1 MDEDY
6 AREITRHAVLRT
18 SMALGFKSVRE
29 ECLDVV
35 GDVVRQFVQT
45 IASRARDSAETG
57 GRACGG
63 IQDVLPTLESMVRM
77 YCMRCDDMHNVN
89 PSVAFVQGPFD
100 VSWKALRDFGL
111 EVDESKQGENSA
123 KWDQPFP
130 FEVPMFPV
138 CKPLALPFSDTDLT
152 REKNKH
158 DDDAFVPAH
167 LPPYPSSHTYQSQLG
182 KKRRSEEVQAL
193 DENVPKKPKPAL
205 NTKHARESLMKLENL
220 PVAGETSNT

>member
-63 IQDVLPTLESMVRM
+63 IQDVLPTLE
-77 YCMRCDDMHNVN
+77 
-89 PSVAFVQGPFD
+89 PFD

-130 FEVPMFPV
+130 FEVPKFPV

-193 DENVPKKPKPAL
+193 DENVPKKPKPTL
-205 NTKHARESLMKLENL
+205 NTKHARESLMKLE
-220 PVAGETSNT
+220 